1 VSCGIFRTLIVTTLK
16 PKKSPAMIYKQV
28 SYYVY
33 KSFHLCKTNVIIWD
47 QVVIVSNMFYSYNL
61 YHCHFVEQFEIYS
74 KFEFKK
80 IRLLMICLN
89 S

>member
-1 VSCGIFRTLIVTTLK
+1 MSCEIFATLK
-16 PKKSPAMIYKQV
+16 PKTSPTMIYKKV

-61 YHCHFVEQFEIYS
+61 YHCQFVEKFEIYS
-74 KFEFKK
+74 KSEF
-80 IRLLMICLN
+80 
-89 S
+89 